1 VRIESA
7 VTSLSW
13 IPGDVMKDIA
23 SLPFDVGLSHFDPT
37 PPQEIDDFA
46 DVGPTHPYRFANQLR
61 AWIEVNEEGEI
72 EEAGYGGGG
81 HLFDESDQHDGRN
94 HVFQAAMLPT
104 IQPPPEFGDGFVRF
118 VQSAG
123 GQGSTPVPRTL
134 RRAPFVQWSVPLS
147 WTTLALTMYA
157 DGRSTNQ
164 LVGASQ
170 FPRHWVYNAEGK
182 LVSRSGLVDVD
193 DWYRRCF
200 DDHTPWGDLDSR
212 TVRTTLDGAFERSL
226 LSDLAPGSARPR
238 VVKVAAGTI
247 LARQGQMSS
256 LMFLILEGFA
266 CLEVNGKRHAEYGAG
281 ALLGELAALPRVA
294 RTSSIRAAT
303 RCRALAVPAE
313 TLTARTREL
322 LATGRRRTEE
332 TVS

>member
-1 VRIESA
+1 M
-7 VTSLSW
+7 TSLSW
-13 IPGDVMKDIA
+13 LPGDVMKDLA
-23 SLPFDVGLSHFDPT
+23 GLPFDVGLSHFDPT

-46 DVGPTHPYRFANQLR
+46 TVGDEHPYRFTNELR
-61 AWIEVNEEGEI
+61 AWIEVNDEGVI
-72 EEAGYGGGG
+72 EEAGYVGGG
-81 HLFDESDQHDGRN
+81 HLFDERGRHDGRH

-193 DWYRRCF
+193 DWYRKCF
-200 DDHTPWGDLDSR
+200 DDHTPWGDADSR
-212 TVRTTLDGAFERSL
+212 SVHALLDAALERSL
-226 LSDLAPGSARPR
+226 VGELVPGSARPR

-247 LARQGQMSS
+247 LARQGQSS
-256 LMFLILEGFA
+256 NLVFLLLEGFA

-281 ALLGELAALPRVA
+281 SLLGDPWTLPGA
-294 RTSSIRAAT
+294 PRTTSIRAAT
-303 RCRALAVPAE
+303 RCRALAVPAGAISE
-313 TLTARTREL
+313 RAREL
-322 LATGRRRTEE
+322 LASGLRRTEE
-332 TVS
+332 SVK